1 MPIVW
6 NILCATSGDICVLG
20 GAKSPVTASSECRLA
35 LCTETPCL
43 EAVRTEMFCYHL
55 FHALK
60 CSSFIKTLRRAVKA
74 FCIILLESQKRKLKI
89 KFPCCSQGMSTS
101 YTFVIWHHKE
111 FQGRLFQAGRTPR
124 SGSSGFR
131 TCAWL
136 TFMILFVLSN
146 GAERK
151 ALQWA

>member
-1 MPIVW
+1 MPVVW
-6 NILCATSGDICVLG
+6 HVLCAASGDRFHSGWGEVPYSCGQWMQAGTLHWG
-20 GAKSPVTASSECRLA
+20 
-35 LCTETPCL
+35 PCL

-60 CSSFIKTLRRAVKA
+60 CSSFIKTAVKE
-74 FCIILLESQKRKLKI
+74 FRIILLESQKRKLKI
-89 KFPCCSQGMSTS
+89 KCPCCSQGMRHFMYLCDLTS
-101 YTFVIWHHKE
+101 
-111 FQGRLFQAGRTPR
+111 QGIPGEAVQAGRKPR

-136 TFMILFVLSN
+136 TLMILFVISN